1 MKMRALMVLMM
12 VTLLAGCASKV
23 VTDYNSQAAFNS
35 FHSWA
40 FAPKKDETAFLSLD
54 GARVENVLE
63 RELTAKNLQKKPES
77 EADLLVS
84 YQVVEEDKIESY
96 GFSYGVGF
104 SNRPFGW
111 GISTAP
117 PVRQVKEG
125 KLVVELVD
133 SGNDQ
138 VVWRAISK
146 RYLNEDQ
153 SPEYRSELI
162 DETVTEMFT
171 RYPPE
176 AN

>member
-1 MKMRALMVLMM
+1 MSMRVATVLLAAT
-12 VTLLAGCASKV
+12 VTAGCASKV
-23 VTDYNSQAAFNS
+23 VTDYDSSVAFDS
-35 FHSWA
+35 YDSWA
-40 FAPKKDETAFLSLD
+40 FAPEKVEGSFLSLD
-54 GARVENVLE
+54 GARVKNVLE
-63 RELTAKNLQKKPES
+63 RELNAKNLRKLPDN

-111 GISTAP
+111 GIASAP
-117 PVRQVKEG
+117 PIREVTEG
-125 KLVVELVD
+125 KLIVELVD
-133 SGNDQ
+133 SGNEH

-162 DETVTEMFT
+162 DEVVTEMFT
-171 RYPPE
+171 RFPPE
-176 AN
+176 VN